1 MKKMFYATNGVLM
14 LLIMGLSLLG
24 CSNEPLLET
33 QEASL
38 KMSVSD
44 KSNADRSK
52 RLHFNVSLSGKNE
65 VPERDTN
72 AVGEVIVTISKDET
86 SVHYKVIVANIENV
100 VASHFHMAPA
110 NENGG
115 VVRGIFQNPNPQ
127 PSGPMNGILAE
138 GDITAD
144 NLTGAL
150 SGNLS
155 GFIDALRNGNIY
167 VNVHTTLYP
176 GGELRGQL

>member
-1 MKKMFYATNGVLM
+1 MKKNFNSTKSI
-14 LLIMGLSLLG
+14 LLLLAIGLSLTG
-24 CSNEPLLET
+24 CSNDPLFET

-38 KMSVSD
+38 KMSLTE
-44 KSNADRSK
+44 KSKADRSNK
-52 RLHFNVSLSGKNE
+52 LHFNASLSGKNE
-65 VPERDTN
+65 IPERDTK
-72 AVGEVIVTISKDET
+72 AVGEVIVTISKDES

-110 NENGG
+110 NTNGG
-115 VVRGIFQNPNPQ
+115 IVRGIFQNPNPQ

-150 SGNLS
+150 AGNLS
-155 GFIDALRNGNIY
+155 GFIDAIRNGNIY
-167 VNVHTTLYP
+167 VNVHTTAYP

>member
-1 MKKMFYATNGVLM
+1 MKKTFYSKNGILM
-14 LLIMGLSLLG
+14 LFITGLFLSG
-24 CSNEPLLET
+24 CSNDPLLET

-44 KSNADRSK
+44 KSNADQSN
-52 RLHFNVSLSGKNE
+52 RLHFNASLSGKHE

-86 SVHYKVIVANIENV
+86 SVHYKVMVANIENV
-100 VASHFHMAPA
+100 VASHFHMGPA

-150 SGNLS
+150 AGNLS
-155 GFIDALRNGNIY
+155 GFIDAIRSGNIY
-167 VNVHTTLYP
+167 VNVHTTAYP
-176 GGELRGQL
+176 GGEIRGQL

>member
-1 MKKMFYATNGVLM
+1 MKKKFNSTKSILM
-14 LLIMGLSLLG
+14 LLAMGLSLAG

-38 KMSVSD
+38 RMSVTE
-44 KSNADRSK
+44 KSNADRSI
-52 RLHFNVSLSGKNE
+52 RLHFNASLSGKNE

-110 NENGG
+110 NTNGG

-138 GDITAD
+138 GDITAE

-150 SGNLS
+150 AGNLP
-155 GFIDALRNGNIY
+155 GFINAIRSGNIY
-167 VNVHTTLYP
+167 VNVHTMAYP
-176 GGELRGQL
+176 GGEIRGQL